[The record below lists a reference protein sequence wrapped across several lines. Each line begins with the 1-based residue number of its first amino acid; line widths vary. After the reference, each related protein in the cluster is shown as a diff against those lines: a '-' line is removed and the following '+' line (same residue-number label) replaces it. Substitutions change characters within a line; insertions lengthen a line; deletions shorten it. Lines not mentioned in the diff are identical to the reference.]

1 MTDLTADNTKLHAH
15 LLLTVIFFLFVWF
28 IEQPNIVEQPKPTQF
43 LIFIFFSFPHLRYQK
58 TN

>member
-43 LIFIFFSFPHLRYQK
+43 LIFIFFLSPI
-58 TN
+58 